1 MVKHDV
7 RKVKEK
13 AHKKFREMFKNK
25 EQNDK

>member
-13 AHKKFREMFKNK
+13 ADKKFREMFKNK
-25 EQNDK
+25 GQGDK